1 MKFKGGFKVRNR
13 MDRKMLKAL
22 VEVVKDSGGLG
33 NLMGG
38 WFSKKEETPKD
49 KNEIKINIIQRKEQF
64 PKVLLREGR

>member
-1 MKFKGGFKVRNR
+1 
-13 MDRKMLKAL
+13 MLKAL